1 MTRSRVLR
9 ERCVCTTCL
18 HPTDGLQCCNSCRS
32 SLNVGPEKP
41 MDAVDGINVQSPVA
55 HELKVPG
62 SEIHSFGLDQSSKAC
77 EYDE

>member
-1 MTRSRVLR
+1 
-9 ERCVCTTCL
+9 
-18 HPTDGLQCCNSCRS
+18 
-32 SLNVGPEKP
+32 